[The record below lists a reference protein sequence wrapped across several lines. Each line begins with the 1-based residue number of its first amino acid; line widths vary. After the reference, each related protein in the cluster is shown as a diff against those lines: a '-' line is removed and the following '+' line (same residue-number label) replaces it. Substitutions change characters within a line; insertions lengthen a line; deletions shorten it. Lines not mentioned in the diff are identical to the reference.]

1 MALLTLARRKGVLAS
16 SQFIWVR
23 PVDRPLW
30 YALNQCGG
38 RAAWAEGFAAWAH
51 YAAEEKAGKT
61 SREMRTAHAVARL
74 RATLAA
80 QGWLTDMPPL
90 YESSGLNLDKD
101 VVFAVVDEVP
111 KDYDAN
117 NDADLLKEY

>member
-1 MALLTLARRKGVLAS
+1 MRGAGGLGRRLCGLGALR
-16 SQFIWVR
+16 
-23 PVDRPLW
+23 
-30 YALNQCGG
+30 GG
-38 RAAWAEGFAAWAH
+38 RESGQNVTGNAH
-51 YAAEEKAGKT
+51 G
-61 SREMRTAHAVARL
+61 HAVARL